1 MSNNLNSNGYP
12 EEMAEDID
20 LQRAERIKKA
30 ILGKFTYERMEEL
43 SGINIGTLKRI
54 ANAQRDAKISELEKI
69 AEITQ
74 TDIFE
79 LIFGSSNSDIYDS
92 SKRFFETRSKDAAQA
107 AHFIIYN
114 LRTLDDEDILC
125 LGRVSSALQ
134 TATTSRKWDELFGKK
149 KG

>member
-1 MSNNLNSNGYP
+1 MSNNFNSNGYP

-30 ILGKFTYERMEEL
+30 ILSKFTYERMEEL

-79 LIFGSSNSDIYDS
+79 LIFGSSSSDIYDS
-92 SKRFFETRSKDAAQA
+92 SKRF
-107 AHFIIYN
+107 
-114 LRTLDDEDILC
+114 
-125 LGRVSSALQ
+125 
-134 TATTSRKWDELFGKK
+134 
-149 KG
+149 

>member
-1 MSNNLNSNGYP
+1 MSNNFNSNGYP

-30 ILGKFTYERMEEL
+30 ILSKFTYERMEEL
-43 SGINIGTLKRI
+43 SGINI
-54 ANAQRDAKISELEKI
+54 
-69 AEITQ
+69 
-74 TDIFE
+74 FE
-79 LIFGSSNSDIYDS
+79 LIFGSSSSDIYDS

-107 AHFIIYN
+107 AQFIIYN

>member
-1 MSNNLNSNGYP
+1 MSNNFNSNGYP

-30 ILGKFTYERMEEL
+30 ILSKFTYERMEEL

-79 LIFGSSNSDIYDS
+79 LIFGSSSSDIYDS
-92 SKRFFETRSKDAAQA
+92 SKRFFETRSKDAAQ
-107 AHFIIYN
+107 FIIYN

>member
-1 MSNNLNSNGYP
+1 MTSNTSINGNQ

-43 SGINIGTLKRI
+43 SGINIGTLKRV
-54 ANAQRDAKISELEKI
+54 ANAQRDPKISELEKI

-79 LIFGSSNSDIYDS
+79 LIFGSTSGDIYDS
-92 SKRFFETRSKDAAQA
+92 SKKFFETRTKEAAQA

-125 LGRVSSALQ
+125 LGKISNALQ
-134 TATTSRKWDELFGKK
+134 TATTSRKWDDLFTKK
-149 KG
+149 KS